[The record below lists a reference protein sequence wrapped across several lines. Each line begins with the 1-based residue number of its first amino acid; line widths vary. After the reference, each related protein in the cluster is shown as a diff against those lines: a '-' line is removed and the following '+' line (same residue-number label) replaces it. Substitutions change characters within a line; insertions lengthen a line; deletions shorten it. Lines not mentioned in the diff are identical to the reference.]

1 MPPPD
6 TLTTFAFAAGTAVA
20 LLLLFHVVQKL
31 FSPKH
36 TLSGDSGGRNVA
48 YQLVQSGHL
57 LAALL
62 LVPGIVHEALTHDS
76 LASAALWAGAFSLA
90 GVGLI
95 QVVGELGIRLLL
107 HATLAKELE
116 TGNVAAGVAAGANYV
131 AVGILAAPAIAGSDL
146 QGLGLSVTFFAL
158 AVATLAVY
166 VALFRVLTTYDDSEQ
181 IQGEN
186 LAAAVSYAGVSISIA
201 LVLARALTGGDF
213 AGWGSA
219 LSGFGSVAAGA
230 LALYPVRQL
239 LVQGLVLGRAPTLR
253 GGSLDDAIGTERN
266 VGMAVMEAL
275 TYLATAVAIVQLH

>member
-1 MPPPD
+1 MPAPD
-6 TLTTFAFAAGTAVA
+6 TSTTFGFAASTTVA
-20 LLLLFHVVQKL
+20 LVVLFHVVQRL
-31 FSPKH
+31 LSPKH

-62 LVPGIVHEALTHDS
+62 LVPGIVHEALTHDT
-76 LASAALWAGAFSLA
+76 LASAALWAVAFALA
-90 GVGLI
+90 GIALI

-107 HATLAKELE
+107 RATLAKELE
-116 TGNVAAGVAAGANYV
+116 TGNVAAGIAAGANYV

-146 QGLGLSVTFFAL
+146 SGLGLSVTFFAL
-158 AVATLAVY
+158 SVATLAAAL
-166 VALFRVLTTYDDSEQ
+166 ALFRALTTYDDSEQ

-186 LAAAVSYAGVSISIA
+186 LAAAVSYAGVSVAIA
-201 LVLARALTGGDF
+201 MVLSRALTGGDF

-219 LSGFGSVAAGA
+219 LAGFASVAVWV